1 VRRRDFITLIG
12 GAAAAPVLS
21 PLAARAQQ
29 PALPLVGFL
38 RSTPAAP
45 FWSLVTALWQGLND
59 QGFIEGQNAAVEQRW
74 ADNQP
79 DRLPAMV
86 TALLGRNMSVMVG
99 DNISALA
106 AEAVTTR
113 VPIVFVTG
121 GDPVKSGLVA
131 SLNRPGGNVTGIS
144 FFSGELGSKRL
155 ELLLQLAP
163 RATTIAVV
171 TNPST
176 PTGEAERRDV
186 QDAAK
191 AIGKQLIDLTAAS
204 DSDIERDFAT
214 ISQRQAD
221 ALLVGGSAFL
231 NSRTELI
238 VALAAQHKLPT
249 IYFGREAVLAGG
261 LMSYGTSLTDA
272 YRQAGR
278 YAGRILK
285 GEKPADLPVMRSTK
299 FEFLL
304 NLKTAKA
311 LGLTVPPTLLALA
324 DEVIE

>member
-1 VRRRDFITLIG
+1 MRRRDFIALIG

-21 PLAARAQQ
+21 PFAARAQQ
-29 PALPLVGFL
+29 PAMPLVGFL

-45 FWSLVTALWQGLND
+45 FWSLVTAVWQGLND

-79 DRLPAMV
+79 DRLPALV
-86 TALLGRNMSVMVG
+86 TALVGRNMSVMVG

-186 QDAAK
+186 QGAAK

-249 IYFGREAVLAGG
+249 IYFQREAVLAGG

-299 FEFLL
+299 FEFVL

>member
-1 VRRRDFITLIG
+1 MRRRDFIALIG
-12 GAAAAPVLS
+12 GAAAAPVL
-21 PLAARAQQ
+21 PPFAARAQQ
-29 PALPLVGFL
+29 PAMPLVGFL

-45 FWSLVTALWQGLND
+45 FWSLVTAVWQGLND

-79 DRLPAMV
+79 DRLPALV
-86 TALLGRNMSVMVG
+86 TALVGRNMSVMVG

-186 QDAAK
+186 QGAAK

-249 IYFGREAVLAGG
+249 IYFQREAVLAGG

-285 GEKPADLPVMRSTK
+285 GEKPADLPVMRSTN
-299 FEFLL
+299 FEFVL

>member
-1 VRRRDFITLIG
+1 
-12 GAAAAPVLS
+12 
-21 PLAARAQQ
+21 
-29 PALPLVGFL
+29 
-38 RSTPAAP
+38 
-45 FWSLVTALWQGLND
+45 
-59 QGFIEGQNAAVEQRW
+59 
-74 ADNQP
+74 
-79 DRLPAMV
+79 
-86 TALLGRNMSVMVG
+86 MSVMVG